1 MKITEIE
8 PILVALPYEHGAP
21 KPMRHGMGAWDTQDI
36 LFMRVTTDE
45 GVTGWGEAFSN
56 SSSPVTVPAI
66 RDLVA
71 KIAVGRDP
79 RDIEGLMFD
88 LTRKTQSIA
97 RSGPVQFALSGL
109 DIALWD
115 IAGKMAGKPV
125 WQMLG
130 GKKRDSVPA
139 YASLFRLTKPEL
151 VEKVSGAAAARGYD
165 HIKLHEHSIEAV
177 VAARSAIGPKR
188 SLMVDTNCY
197 WDKVD
202 EVVAFC
208 EASEPYNLRW
218 LEEPLY
224 PVDRYDL
231 LAEVRKRVNVPLA
244 VGENLGNINDAR
256 WLAQSK
262 GADVVQPS
270 VAKIGGIT
278 QTWKVLQYLKEQSIE
293 AVPHSPFVGPALIAA
308 IHMIAAMDG
317 DVVCEHRFCD
327 LGGQPIGDANVSK
340 NGRLSVPQGPGL
352 GISVDEKVL
361 ARFRK
366 D

>member
-1 MKITEIE
+1 MKITSVE

-21 KPMRHGMGAWDTQDI
+21 KPQRHGMGAWDTQDI
-36 LFMRVTTDE
+36 LFVKVTTDE

-56 SSSPVTVPAI
+56 ASVPVTIPAI
-66 RDLVA
+66 RDIIA
-71 KIAVGRDP
+71 KLAVGRDP
-79 RDIEGLMFD
+79 RDIETLMFD
-88 LTRKTQSIA
+88 LTRRTQSMG

-115 IAGKMAGKPV
+115 IAGKIAGKPV
-125 WQMLG
+125 WELLG
-130 GKKRDSVPA
+130 GKKRETIPA
-139 YASLFRLTKPEL
+139 YASLFRCTDPAY

-165 HIKLHEHSIEAV
+165 HIKLHEHSIEAI
-177 VAARSAIGPKR
+177 VAARNAIGSTR

-197 WDKVD
+197 WDDVRD
-202 EVVAFC
+202 VVAFC
-208 EASEPYNLRW
+208 NAAEPYNLRW

-231 LAEVRKRVNVPLA
+231 LAETRRRVNVPLA

-256 WLAQSK
+256 LLAQSK

-278 QTWKVLQYLKEQSIE
+278 QTWKIIQYLLGEGIE
-293 AVPHSPFVGPALIAA
+293 TVPHTPFVGPALIAA

-327 LGGQPIGDANVSK
+327 LDGNPLGAAAVSK
-340 NGRLSVPQGPGL
+340 GGRLPVPQRPGL
-352 GISVDEKVL
+352 GVEIDEKEI